1 MAKKSLGQNF
11 LINHEV
17 AKAEAA
23 HSAGKNVLEM
33 GPGHGVLTAELCK
46 SASRVV
52 AVEKDSSLMP
62 YLHSKLHSRKLV
74 LINKDFFDANAEELM
89 LADTDIMISNIPYSL
104 SSKTIEWLSMNGMQA
119 VLCLQKEFVEH
130 MLAKPGT
137 RKYSKLSVVSSL
149 QFKVSQMMNVG
160 RNNFYPVPRVDSAL
174 VHLGVKNVHIEPRAS
189 AMLAL
194 LMEHKKKLVR
204 NAVIDS
210 SKELYLSK
218 EEAARIA
225 GMMRSS
231 DARVFKMG
239 PEELLA
245 AATELAD
252 MVHRSNE

>member
-137 RKYSKLSVVSSL
+137 RKYSKLSVISSL
-149 QFKVSQMMNVG
+149 FFSITKIMDVAKG
-160 RNNFYPVPRVDSAL
+160 NFRPVPKVDSSVIYIKPRSNVKATPKELLVLSAL
-174 VHLGVKNVHIEPRAS
+174 
-189 AMLAL
+189 MQ
-194 LMEHKKKLVR
+194 HKKKNVR
-204 NAVIDS
+204 SALADS
-210 SKELYLSK
+210 HSLLNTDKREL
-218 EEAARIA
+218 AAIGNKLENGA
-225 GMMRSS
+225 EK
-231 DARVFKMG
+231 VFRLK
-239 PEELLA
+239 PEELL
-245 AATELAD
+245 ELSGEISRQL
-252 MVHRSNE
+252 H